1 VEKFLD
7 SIEDEKS
14 NKTNENYDL
23 YFQNFNAVY
32 NILLEYKKKNIVPVQ
47 LVVKLVRNIHM
58 M

>member
-47 LVVKLVRNIHM
+47 LVVK
-58 M
+58 

>member
-32 NILLEYKKKNIVPVQ
+32 NILLEYKKNQ
-47 LVVKLVRNIHM
+47 EYCASSS
-58 M
+58 